1 MCTGLRLIQ
10 LQLEQR
16 GSRGREQRSEVMQSL
31 TGKDQDF
38 LVYPDKLVA
47 ASHLFHLSKVPLA
60 LDSQLHSPVTKGAPR
75 GSHRVCSAV
84 CKPPS
89 RLLLSALRIF
99 LLRVFLPHTR
109 NTLCLT
115 PYSLPYS
122 FNS

>member
-16 GSRGREQRSEVMQSL
+16 GRRGREQRSEVMQSL

-60 LDSQLHSPVTKGAPR
+60 LDSQLHSPITKGARR
-75 GSHRVCSAV
+75 GSH
-84 CKPPS
+84 
-89 RLLLSALRIF
+89 
-99 LLRVFLPHTR
+99 
-109 NTLCLT
+109 
-115 PYSLPYS
+115 
-122 FNS
+122 